1 MLRHAP
7 AACLSRPQFIG
18 RRDSARPDFPL
29 LPIGKIVV
37 LMKRAASPAPVKA
50 AHPTPAQLRKQALK
64 VFGGGTTVQL
74 FGSGG
79 RVLTGDGRRLEF
91 ANMKEWARLVERERP
106 ASKPPPSRATRSAAA
121 ADPPI
126 KASKSDSPAAP
137 DAKKTDES
145 KKRGLRF
152 IWEML

>member
-1 MLRHAP
+1 MP
-7 AACLSRPQFIG
+7 T
-18 RRDSARPDFPL
+18 
-29 LPIGKIVV
+29 KKV
-37 LMKRAASPAPVKA
+37 ASPAPVKA

-91 ANMKEWARLVERERP
+91 ANPKEWARLVDRERP
-106 ASKPPPSRATRSAAA
+106 ASKPPPSLATRSAAA
-121 ADPPI
+121 AALPI
-126 KASKSDSPAAP
+126 KASKSNAHATPE
-137 DAKKTDES
+137 AKETGES
-145 KKRGLRF
+145 KKRRLLF